1 MVPELEI
8 AELRRRLA
16 EHRALLRQLFELRW
30 RLVNKASRG
39 PEGHA
44 ERALRINE
52 ETVTAIWR
60 AVRFVQLRLA
70 DLELIAAGQH
80 ENAGSQMA
88 GPPSGASRGLT
99 GIRTPRRRPSS
110 PGFRTARSHRHRRN
124 H

>member
-8 AELRRRLA
+8 EERRRQLAEL
-16 EHRALLRQLFELRW
+16 RALLRQLFELRW

-39 PEGHA
+39 TEEHA

-60 AVRFVQLRLA
+60 AFRFAQLRLA
-70 DLELIAAGQH
+70 DLELIVAGQH
-80 ENAGSQMA
+80 ENAGSPMA

-99 GIRTPRRRPSS
+99 STRTPRRRPPSR
-110 PGFRTARSHRHRRN
+110 GFRTARSHRHGGN
-124 H
+124 Q